1 MVRTGWL
8 AGVATTSLSCAL
20 VGGVVALAGCDKAAA
35 HKPIVLNPTPRQA
48 TPTTSA
54 SRPAG
59 PTLTTQPA
67 TQAAEKKLSHIAIN
81 GVWIEFPEAKLMVHK
96 DGDKLS
102 AFLVSNDPPE
112 VINPTYQGN
121 RYYFEMTLD
130 GVDDVK
136 NITEAEY
143 RYRGSSAE
151 PEDTPCGIFL
161 DGDRQHF
168 QPYDIQ
174 VLFDKKDDHL
184 IATIQGKFLY
194 FPKGS
199 QVGQWVAVHGEL
211 AAKPE
216 VK

>member
-1 MVRTGWL
+1 MVRTGRL
-8 AGVATTSLSCAL
+8 AGVATAAALSCAL
-20 VGGVVALAGCDKAAA
+20 VVLSALTGGCEKAPAR
-35 HKPIVLNPTPRQA
+35 KPIVLNPTTRQA
-48 TPTTSA
+48 PTDPATHPSSA
-54 SRPAG
+54 P
-59 PTLTTQPA
+59 TTQPA
-67 TQAAEKKLSHIAIN
+67 TQAAAKKLSHMQIN
-81 GVWIEFPEAKLMVHK
+81 GVWVEFPEAKLMVQK

-102 AFLVSNDPPE
+102 AFLCSNDPPE

-136 NITEAEY
+136 NITDAEY
-143 RYRGSSAE
+143 RYKGASAE
-151 PEDTPCGIFL
+151 PEDTPTGIFL